1 VLNGAYSQRTHPDK
15 RRRIKVHDAE
25 TAKTFVFLTNTFAPR
40 SDHRRTLQMPLEG
53 RTLPQVDQAV
63 PAHQDLLRHPPERR
77 AQPDLDRRLGL
88 TPRRQHQKTPQDPG
102 QSRHNPPDPQPHRS
116 SASQILSLT
125 VFEKIPF
132 TQMLD
137 NPDYKKQNH

>member
-53 RTLPQVDQAV
+53 RTLPQVDQAA

-77 AQPDLDRRLGL
+77 AQP
-88 TPRRQHQKTPQDPG
+88 
-102 QSRHNPPDPQPHRS
+102 PQPHRS